1 MNRNKQTEA
10 LGIIIT
16 LIILV
21 LLIFLSNVQT
31 SKLSFFEGIASSVFS
46 PVQNLFISLIKK
58 DTGINPYFSIM
69 KDLIAK
75 IEDLKVQ
82 IRNLEDQIRE
92 LELKKEDNEIM
103 KEYIN

>member
-46 PVQNLFISLIKK
+46 HDQNLFIIQRKK
-58 DTGINPYFSIM
+58 ATGN
-69 KDLIAK
+69 
-75 IEDLKVQ
+75 
-82 IRNLEDQIRE
+82 NT
-92 LELKKEDNEIM
+92 
-103 KEYIN
+103 